1 MDCFA
6 EGRRLT
12 FCCTCAMRSR
22 SRARIFSR
30 STATAFMRLSS
41 ESPTN
46 IGMANV
52 KTVAIAAMAA
62 LTIAMVLTLS
72 ESIKKSSIGILH
84 PCETHDLIRK
94 PVSAFRDHALEIEI
108 DHFLHHQ
115 HAHRHPHDG
124 SGEHHAAEWLGP
136 QQRDVVRAG

>member
-30 STATAFMRLSS
+30 SIATAFMRLPS
-41 ESPTN
+41 ESPTSMG
-46 IGMANV
+46 IVKV

-62 LTIAMVLTLS
+62 LTIVSVWTLI
-72 ESIKKSSIGILH
+72 ESINKSSIGILH
-84 PCETHDLIRK
+84 LYAAYDLVRK
-94 PVSAFRDHALEIEI
+94 PASTSRDHGLEIEI
-108 DHFLHHQ
+108 DHFLHHH

-124 SGEHHAAEWLGP
+124 
-136 QQRDVVRAG
+136 